1 MHKGHPVSDAVM
13 FVPRDVGFLQTR
25 NPIGTSDAT
34 KFTNKS
40 SFLER
45 NPWEIAMFTESQV
58 AQVKRTCMSWPS
70 SWTCSVGERPARH
83 FAVSQQESNNIQW
96 Q

>member
-40 SFLER
+40 SFLEG
-45 NPWEIAMFTESQV
+45 NPWEIA
-58 AQVKRTCMSWPS
+58 RLMSELRIQIPPRGKIYS
-70 SWTCSVGERPARH
+70 ANTGNIG
-83 FAVSQQESNNIQW
+83 VS
-96 Q
+96 